1 MIVAVNV
8 SVAFYNDS
16 SSLVRLYPIAFSWLP
31 GASIV
36 ALMQEAYSS
45 LYLSQLYIELKSFWK
60 AILIYRTK
68 IQ

>member
-8 SVAFYNDS
+8 SVAFSNDLS
-16 SSLVRLYPIAFSWLP
+16 YLVKLSPIAFSWLL

-36 ALMQEAYSS
+36 ALMQEAYSFF
-45 LYLSQLYIELKSFWK
+45 LSQLYIELKSFWK

>member
-8 SVAFYNDS
+8 SVAFSNDL
-16 SSLVRLYPIAFSWLP
+16 SSLVKLSPIAFSWLL

-45 LYLSQLYIELKSFWK
+45 FLSQLYIELKSFWK

-68 IQ
+68 IK